1 MAPRI
6 SRHVL
11 EAVFKRDDPRR
22 PIAETYRQ
30 VAADAER
37 LGYTRPSYEQI
48 RTFVHRVRRIKKQP
62 DDDGHPARYRLH
74 PPPSRRAR
82 PALGWDRRTPA
93 AAVTA
98 ASRSK

>member
-48 RTFVHRVRRIKKQP
+48 RAFVHRVRRINKQP
-62 DDDGHPARYRLH
+62 TTTDILVDIALIRRHADELIDHWAGIGVRRL
-74 PPPSRRAR
+74 P
-82 PALGWDRRTPA
+82 
-93 AAVTA
+93 
-98 ASRSK
+98 

>member
-30 VAADAER
+30 VAADAEPTTADI
-37 LGYTRPSYEQI
+37 LLDIAFI
-48 RTFVHRVRRIKKQP
+48 RRHPEELVQHWAGIGVRRLPQ
-62 DDDGHPARYRLH
+62 
-74 PPPSRRAR
+74 
-82 PALGWDRRTPA
+82 
-93 AAVTA
+93 
-98 ASRSK
+98 

>member
-1 MAPRI
+1 MAPPI

-48 RTFVHRVRRIKKQP
+48 RAFVHRVRRIKKQP
-62 DDDGHPARYRLH
+62 TTADILLDIAFIRRHPEELVQHWAGIGVRRL
-74 PPPSRRAR
+74 PQ
-82 PALGWDRRTPA
+82 
-93 AAVTA
+93 
-98 ASRSK
+98 